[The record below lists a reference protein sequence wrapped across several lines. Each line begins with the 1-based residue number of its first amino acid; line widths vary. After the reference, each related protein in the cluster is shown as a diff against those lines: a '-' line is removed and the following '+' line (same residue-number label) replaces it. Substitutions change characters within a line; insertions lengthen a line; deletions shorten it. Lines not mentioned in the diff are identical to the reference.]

1 MTERSVT
8 HATFVIE
15 RRYDASPARV
25 FGAFADPAAK
35 RRWFTNPEAGPSKH
49 ELDFRVGGREFNQGG
64 PPDGPTYSFD
74 ATYQD
79 IVPSERIVSTY
90 IMHFDQTLMSVSL
103 ATVELKA
110 AGAGTLLVYTE
121 QGAFLDG
128 LDVPA
133 QREHGTRELLDA
145 LEAEL
150 LRQTQT
156 SKENKS

>member
-35 RRWFTNPEAGPSKH
+35 RRWFTTPEARGQVEH
-49 ELDFRVGGREFNQGG
+49 DFDFRVGGREPNRGG

-79 IVPSERIVSTY
+79 IVPNERIVSTY
-90 IMHFDQTLMSVSL
+90 VMHLN
-103 ATVELKA
+103 E
-110 AGAGTLLVYTE
+110 
-121 QGAFLDG
+121 
-128 LDVPA
+128 
-133 QREHGTRELLDA
+133 A
-145 LEAEL
+145 LI
-150 LRQTQT
+150 
-156 SKENKS
+156 